1 MISETSMAETFR
13 GRAGMPYAD
22 MPLAQYISKQVDVQ
36 VSMGKNQRQ
45 IAQEIGYDKPNM
57 ISMFK
62 RGEAKVP
69 LDKIPA
75 LAKAL
80 NVDPAYMFRLA
91 IQQYWPDMHKAVAQI
106 FGTVLT
112 RNETKMIDVIR
123 RATKGT
129 DPEVTDNLE
138 RKLKVA
144 FRHSPV
150 CRPHS

>member
-1 MISETSMAETFR
+1 MTMLLMASTAKTSS

-22 MPLAQYISKQVDVQ
+22 MPLAQYISKQIDVQ
-36 VSMGKNQRQ
+36 ASLGKNQRQ
-45 IAQEIGYDKPNM
+45 IAAEIGYEKPNM

-80 NVDPAYMFRLA
+80 GVDAAFLFKLA
-91 IQQYWPDMHKAVAQI
+91 IQQYWPDMGKVIAEI

-112 RNETKMIDVIR
+112 KNETKMIELIR
-123 RATKGT
+123 TLTKGS
-129 DPEVTDNLE
+129 DPELTHRAK
-138 RKLKVA
+138 RKLKAA
-144 FRHSPV
+144 FRD
-150 CRPHS
+150 

>member
-1 MISETSMAETFR
+1 
-13 GRAGMPYAD
+13 MPYAD
-22 MPLAQYISKQVDVQ
+22 MPLAQYISKQIDVQ

-45 IAQEIGYDKPNM
+45 IAQEIGYEKPNM

-80 NVDPAYMFRLA
+80 NVDAAFMFKLA
-91 IQQYWPDMHKAVAQI
+91 VQQYWPDMGKAIAEI

-112 RNETKMIDVIR
+112 KNETKMIELIR
-123 RATKGT
+123 RLTKGS
-129 DPEVTDNLE
+129 DPELTHRAK
-138 RKLKVA
+138 RKLKAA
-144 FRHSPV
+144 FRD
-150 CRPHS
+150 